1 VSFKFGSFSFLLY
14 PSLSLTLITIPGF
27 ILLSLPQRWLI
38 LIILNAVYF
47 FVYFHRTST
56 AVLAPYLMEEFS
68 ASAASLGGMSAAY
81 FYPYALSQ
89 PLVGYL
95 TDRWGPRKVVTFST
109 AIGFLGAFLFGI
121 APTLFLAAMGRGLI
135 GLGAAGVFVPAL
147 KALLFWFGPQAFAQ
161 MNGILLVTGNLAA
174 ITSATPFAWTIQQTG
189 WRVSYFFMAGIAIVL
204 TFLSWI
210 YVRDCPPGQVE
221 AKAGRLTERPTG
233 KIFLLVL
240 KNPFFWTLVAL
251 FFTYSGSFQTFQ
263 GLWGYPFL
271 IDVFRY
277 DKLHASNFLLLI
289 AIGVIAGGP
298 ILSYLTDKPFSQQ
311 KGPMLSL
318 CIGVQVLIWSAIVFG
333 GKSLGPVSLGILLFA
348 MGATLAGTLS
358 ILWAIIREV
367 SAPERLGTVMGLV
380 NPAPFLGVAIFQPAT
395 GYLMDRVGKT
405 GVGFPFEAYQ
415 NAFGLCLAS
424 LSIAFIISLF
434 LGKRIESI

>member
-1 VSFKFGSFSFLLY
+1 MF
-14 PSLSLTLITIPGF
+14 
-27 ILLSLPQRWLI
+27 SLPQRWLI

-81 FYPYALSQ
+81 FYPYALIQ

-95 TDRWGPRKVVTFST
+95 TDRWGPRRVVTFST
-109 AIGFLGAFLFGI
+109 AIGFLGALLFGL
-121 APTLFLAAMGRGLI
+121 APTLFLAALGRGLI

-147 KALLFWFGPQAFAQ
+147 KALLPWFGPQAFAQ
-161 MNGILLVTGNLAA
+161 MNGILLVTGNFAA
-174 ITSATPFAWTIQQTG
+174 IFAATPFAWVIQQTG
-189 WRVSYFFMAGIAIVL
+189 WRASFFFIAGIAIVL
-204 TFLSWI
+204 TFLSWVCI
-210 YVRDCPPGQVE
+210 RDFPPGHAPE
-221 AKAGRLTERPTG
+221 TAGELEERSGG
-233 KIFLLVL
+233 KTFLRVL

-251 FFTYSGSFQTFQ
+251 FFTYSGAFQTFQ
-263 GLWGYPFL
+263 GLWGYSFL

-277 DKLHASNFLLLI
+277 NKLEASNLLMLI
-289 AIGVIAGGP
+289 AVGVIIG
-298 ILSYLTDKPFSQQ
+298 
-311 KGPMLSL
+311 GPMLSYL
-318 CIGVQVLIWSAIVFG
+318 ADRTFAQRKGSLLSVCIGVQVFIWGGIVFG
-333 GKSLGPVSLGILLFA
+333 GKSLGPVSLGALLFA
-348 MGATLAGTLS
+348 MGASLAGTLS

-405 GVGFPFEAYQ
+405 GGAFPIEAYQ

-434 LGKRIESI
+434 LDRRMKSI

>member
-1 VSFKFGSFSFLLY
+1 MF
-14 PSLSLTLITIPGF
+14 
-27 ILLSLPQRWLI
+27 SLPQRWLI

-109 AIGFLGAFLFGI
+109 AIGFFGALLFGL
-121 APTLFLAAMGRGLI
+121 APTLFLAALGRGLI

-147 KALLFWFGPQAFAQ
+147 KALLLWFGPQAFAQ
-161 MNGILLVTGNLAA
+161 MNGILLVTGNIAA

-189 WRVSYFFMAGIAIVL
+189 WRISFFFIAGISIAL
-204 TFLSWI
+204 TSLSWA
-210 YVRDCPPGQVE
+210 YVRDFPPGHVPE
-221 AKAGRLTERPTG
+221 TAGKLSERPVG
-233 KIFLLVL
+233 KTFLLIL

-251 FFTYSGSFQTFQ
+251 FFTYGGAFQTFQ

-271 IDVFRY
+271 IDVFHY
-277 DKLHASNFLLLI
+277 DKLAASNLLVLI
-289 AIGVIAGGP
+289 AIGVIVGGP
-298 ILSYLTDKPFSQQ
+298 ILSYLTDKSFSRK
-311 KGPMLSL
+311 KGPLLSL
-318 CIGVQVLIWSAIVFG
+318 CIGVQVLIWSGIVFG
-333 GKSLGPVSLGILLFA
+333 GPSLGPISMGILLFA

-405 GVGFPFEAYQ
+405 GAGFPFEAYQ

-424 LSIAFIISLF
+424 LSVAFIISLF
-434 LGKRIESI
+434 LGKGMKSL

>member
-1 VSFKFGSFSFLLY
+1 LF
-14 PSLSLTLITIPGF
+14 SLS
-27 ILLSLPQRWLI
+27 QRGLI

-56 AVLAPYLMEEFS
+56 AVLAPYFMEEFN

-89 PLVGYL
+89 PIVGYL
-95 TDRWGPRKVVTFST
+95 TDRWGPRKVITFST
-109 AIGFLGAFLFGI
+109 AIGSLGAFLFGL
-121 APTLFLAAMGRGLI
+121 APTLFLAAFGRGLI

-147 KALLFWFGPQAFAQ
+147 KALLSWFGPRAFAQ

-174 ITSATPFAWTIQQTG
+174 IIAATPFAWIIQKTG
-189 WRVSYFFMAGIAIVL
+189 WRASFFCIAGIAIVL
-204 TFLSWI
+204 TFSSWI
-210 YVRDCPPGQVE
+210 YVRDYPPGHV
-221 AKAGRLTERPTG
+221 TEKTG
-233 KIFLLVL
+233 TSQEGSGGKTFVRIL

-271 IDVFRY
+271 IDVFGY
-277 DKLHASNFLLLI
+277 DKLQASNFLLLI
-289 AIGVIAGGP
+289 AIGVIVGGP
-298 ILSYLTDKPFSQQ
+298 ILSYLTDKPFSQK
-311 KGPMLSL
+311 KGPMLSF
-318 CIGVQVLIWSAIVFG
+318 CIGVQVLIWSGIVFG
-333 GKSLGPVSLGILLFA
+333 GKSLGSISLGIFLFA

-367 SAPERLGTVMGLV
+367 SAPARLGTVMGLV

-395 GYLMDRVGKT
+395 GYLMDRIGKT
-405 GVGFPFEAYQ
+405 GDRFPFEAYQ
-415 NAFGLCLAS
+415 NGFGLCLVS

-434 LGKRIESI
+434 VRKGMKSI

>member
-1 VSFKFGSFSFLLY
+1 LF
-14 PSLSLTLITIPGF
+14 
-27 ILLSLPQRWLI
+27 SLPQRWLI

-95 TDRWGPRKVVTFST
+95 TDRWGPRKVVAFST
-109 AIGFLGAFLFGI
+109 AIGFFGALLFGL
-121 APTLFLAAMGRGLI
+121 APTLFLAAIGRGLI

-147 KALLFWFGPQAFAQ
+147 KALLLWFGPQAFAQ
-161 MNGILLVTGNLAA
+161 MNGILLVTGNIAA
-174 ITSATPFAWTIQQTG
+174 IASATPFAWTIQQTG
-189 WRVSYFFMAGIAIVL
+189 WRISFFFIAGIAIVL
-204 TFLSWI
+204 TFLSWVC
-210 YVRDCPPGQVE
+210 VRDFPPGHVPE
-221 AKAGRLTERPTG
+221 TAGKLRERPAG
-233 KIFLLVL
+233 KTFLLIL

-251 FFTYSGSFQTFQ
+251 FFTYGGAFQTFQ

-271 IDVFRY
+271 IDVFHY
-277 DKLHASNFLLLI
+277 DKLEASNLLVLI
-289 AIGVIAGGP
+289 AVGVIVGGP
-298 ILSYLTDKPFSQQ
+298 ILSYLTDKPFSRK
-311 KGPMLSL
+311 KGPLLSL
-318 CIGVQVLIWSAIVFG
+318 CIGVQVLIWCGIVFG
-333 GKSLGPVSLGILLFA
+333 GQSLGSISLSILLFA

-380 NPAPFLGVAIFQPAT
+380 NPAPFLGVAIFQPAA
-395 GYLMDRVGKT
+395 GYLMDRIGKT
-405 GVGFPFEAYQ
+405 GAGFPFEAYQ

-434 LGKRIESI
+434 LGKGMKSL